1 MPTCCARPPTASL
14 VTDSHRLGWIITFI
28 VALAIAA
35 TLTLDHYRWGT
46 RAPARAATV
55 EATITTD
62 VDSTTAADVVEVT
75 TIPTIIVP
83 AETSPPTTDNGVNLL
98 GGDSPED
105 KRMPN
110 VVCMNL
116 QDAQNEIQDH
126 GVFFSK
132 SVDASGDGRRQ
143 LIDSNWIVV
152 AQTPAVGEK
161 IGEGD
166 AVLSV
171 VKKDEPNDCP

>member
-1 MPTCCARPPTASL
+1 LPRQSQQHSPWT
-14 VTDSHRLGWIITFI
+14 
-28 VALAIAA
+28 
-35 TLTLDHYRWGT
+35 
-46 RAPARAATV
+46 
-55 EATITTD
+55 TTD
-62 VDSTTAADVVEVT
+62 GELAPRSDVVSTTPEAIVEVT

-83 AETSPPTTDNGVNLL
+83 PETVTPTTDNGLNLL

-116 QDAQNEIQDH
+116 QAAQDEIQDH

-143 LIDSNWIVV
+143 FIDSNWIVV

-171 VKKDEPNDCP
+171 VKTDEPNDCP